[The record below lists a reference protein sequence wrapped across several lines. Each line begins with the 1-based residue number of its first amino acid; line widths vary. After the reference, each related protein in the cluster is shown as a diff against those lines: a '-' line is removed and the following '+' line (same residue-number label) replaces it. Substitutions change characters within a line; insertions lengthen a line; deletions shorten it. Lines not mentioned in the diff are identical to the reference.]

1 MSAYFRT
8 IPRRKMT
15 ALASLRRRVQKL
27 TPYFSLLILALPV
40 LLVEPFKFVAVFV
53 AGKGHWLTAMG
64 MILCAYAVS
73 LFFVER
79 LFRAVKPKLLMLGW
93 FAKLWARYTTLRDKV
108 LAMASGRSSLTT
120 PKLTAEPAVETDPAF
135 VD

>member
-8 IPRRKMT
+8 IPRRNMT
-15 ALASLRRRVQKL
+15 ALASLRRRIQKL
-27 TPYFSLLILALPV
+27 TPYFSLLILAVPV
-40 LLVEPFKFVAVFV
+40 LLVEPFKFVAVVV
-53 AGKGHWLTAMG
+53 AGKGHWLTATG

-79 LFRAVKPKLLMLGW
+79 LFRAVKPKLLMLDW

-108 LAMASGRSSLTT
+108 VAMASGRSSSTDL
-120 PKLTAEPAVETDPAF
+120 KLTAEPAVETDPAF
-135 VD
+135 IE